1 MNLETDRLVDW
12 LVGNLDLE
20 TTVFHVGQYCG
31 AWRAST
37 AGRMQASFH
46 IVLRGQC
53 FLHRDRCDPI
63 KLGPREAVFLLRD
76 LPHSLT
82 PDAAPESLCAPR
94 PMQPLQPV
102 YPDGTSLACGFFA
115 LRGLAGKL
123 LAESFPDYLVLRA
136 DSDALRAIAPLFDLI
151 LAEADRDKT
160 SPSPL
165 IERLTELLFFYL
177 VRDMTRHKDIEAGL
191 WAVASRPQFAPLVEQ
206 LLRDPSRSWSVGD
219 MARMTHMSRA
229 SFFKHFV
236 DSCGL
241 PPAQFL
247 LLLRMNI
254 AARRLRNGET
264 VTLAAERV
272 GYQSPAAFTRAF
284 TKIIGQPPGAYQRA
298 RRVTPLS
305 DGLSARYRQ

>member
-1 MNLETDRLVDW
+1 MNLETDRLLNW

-20 TTVFHVGQYCG
+20 TSVFHVGQYCG
-31 AWRAST
+31 PWHAST
-37 AGRMQASFH
+37 SGRMQASFH
-46 IVLRGQC
+46 IVLRGHC
-53 FLHRDRCDPI
+53 FLHMERCEPI
-63 KLGPREAVFLLRD
+63 ALGSREAVFLLRD

-82 PDAAPESLCAPR
+82 PDSAPGALFAPI
-94 PMQPLQPV
+94 PMQPMQPV
-102 YPDGTSLACGFFA
+102 HPDGASLACGFFS

-123 LAESFPDYLVLRA
+123 LAESFPDYLILRT
-136 DSDALRAIAPLFDLI
+136 DSDALRAIVPLFDLI
-151 LAEADRDKT
+151 LAEADRDMKT
-160 SPSPL
+160 PSPL

-177 VRDMTRHKDIEAGL
+177 VRDMTRRKDIVAGL
-191 WAVASRPQFAPLVEQ
+191 WTVASRPQFAPLVDQ
-206 LLRDPSRSWSVGD
+206 LLRDPARSWSVED

-284 TKIIGQPPGAYQRA
+284 TKIIGEPPGAYQRA
-298 RRVTPLS
+298 RRVKRM
-305 DGLSARYRQ
+305 DGSMPVRYNQ